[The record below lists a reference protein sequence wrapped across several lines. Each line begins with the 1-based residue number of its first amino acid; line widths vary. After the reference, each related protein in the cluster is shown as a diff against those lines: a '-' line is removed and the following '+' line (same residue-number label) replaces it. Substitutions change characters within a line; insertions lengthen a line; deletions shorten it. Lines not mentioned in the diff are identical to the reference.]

1 MTGSGVLAM
10 STKDR
15 QRLRELLRKLPG
27 AMDLEELDGFLA
39 AVVCS
44 PRFVPMSEHLPPIWR
59 GQSLEDELFAD
70 PADTNAFYRLSTLCW
85 SDLLGRIVSHQ
96 PFQPLLLEDEGDPAP
111 GKLWA
116 RGFIDGM
123 NLSPSDWEGAINDK
137 EVGST
142 FTALAALAFEGDP
155 ALPPAVQ
162 SVEPDIRDRLL
173 AVVAELVPL
182 IYEYFTPQRD
192 RAAAAFGGGADAH
205 DLSWSD
211 RWPGRGYGPA
221 PYRREAPKVGRNEP
235 CPCGS
240 GKKYKRCCGAG
251 G

>member
-15 QRLRELLRKLPG
+15 RRLRELLRKLPD

-39 AVVCS
+39 AVICS
-44 PRFVPMSEHLPPIWR
+44 PRYVPMAEHLPAIWR
-59 GQSLEDELFAD
+59 GQSLEDALFAD
-70 PADTNAFYRLSTLCW
+70 PAERNEFFRLSALCW
-85 SDLLGRIVSHQ
+85 SDMLGRIISDQ
-96 PFQPLLLEDEGDPAP
+96 PFQPLLLEDGPDPAP

-123 NLSPSDWEGAINDK
+123 SLSPSDWEGAINDK
-137 EVGST
+137 EVAGSA
-142 FTALAALAFEGDP
+142 FTAVAALAFEGDP
-155 ALPPAVQ
+155 AVPHDLRPA
-162 SVEPDIRDRLL
+162 EPDIRERLL

-182 IYEYFTPQRD
+182 IYDYFTPQRD
-192 RAAAAFGGGADAH
+192 RAAAAFGGAAAD
-205 DLSWSD
+205 LSD
-211 RWPGRGYGPA
+211 RWLDRWHQLA
-221 PYRREAPKVGRNEP
+221 PYRREGPKIGRNEP

>member
-44 PRFVPMSEHLPPIWR
+44 PRFVPMTEYLPLIWR
-59 GQSLEDELFAD
+59 GQSLEDELFTD
-70 PADTNAFYRLSTLCW
+70 PAETKEFFRLSALCW

-96 PFQPLLLEDEGDPAP
+96 PFQPLLLEDEGDTAP

-123 NLSPSDWEGAINDK
+123 NLSPSDWEGAVNDK
-137 EVGST
+137 EVAGSA
-142 FTALAALAFEGDP
+142 FTAVAALAFEGDP
-155 ALPPAVQ
+155 ALPPAVR

-182 IYEYFTPQRD
+182 IYDYFTPQRD
-192 RAAAAFGGGADAH
+192 RAAAAFGGGSD
-205 DLSWSD
+205 DLSDRWSD
-211 RWPGRGYGPA
+211 RWYEAA
-221 PYRREAPKVGRNEP
+221 PYRRERPKVGRNEP